1 MYDNQK
7 IEDAVLAL
15 LGAFEFENGRVWKRF
30 DFEVMLA
37 LAEKGLISDPR
48 GRAESVH
55 LTPRTAFSGPRRWR
69 SSCSD
74 AESRAGA
81 YGANRSRSQ
90 PPSAC
95 SV

>member
-37 LAEKGLISDPR
+37 LAER
-48 GRAESVH
+48 G
-55 LTPRTAFSGPRRWR
+55 
-69 SSCSD
+69 
-74 AESRAGA
+74 
-81 YGANRSRSQ
+81 
-90 PPSAC
+90 
-95 SV
+95 